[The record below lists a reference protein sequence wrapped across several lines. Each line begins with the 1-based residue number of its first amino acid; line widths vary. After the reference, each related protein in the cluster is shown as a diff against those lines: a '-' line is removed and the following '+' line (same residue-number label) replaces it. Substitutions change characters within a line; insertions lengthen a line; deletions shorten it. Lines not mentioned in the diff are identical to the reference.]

1 MKKDKK
7 TEVDPE
13 NLDPKNQK
21 KKINLSTMAPALSAL
36 LVVAC
41 AAHPWQLTHQKYMR
55 YRNHPQRQRALIQL
69 RRILQ
74 KKRLWKVRYLI
85 CRMAFMKE
93 PEPVLQER
101 LQLR

>member
-41 AAHPWQLTHQKYMR
+41 AGASVADLLTKS
-55 YRNHPQRQRALIQL
+55 
-69 RRILQ
+69 
-74 KKRLWKVRYLI
+74 I
-85 CRMAFMKE
+85 CGTETISKDR
-93 PEPVLQER
+93 ER
-101 LQLR
+101 

>member
-36 LVVAC
+36 LVVA
-41 AAHPWQLTHQKYMR
+41 AQAHPWQLTHPKVYAVQK
-55 YRNHPQRQRALIQL
+55 PSPKTESADTTAEDTAEETALEGQ
-69 RRILQ
+69 
-74 KKRLWKVRYLI
+74 VLI
-85 CRMAFMKE
+85 CRYGI
-93 PEPVLQER
+93 
-101 LQLR
+101 

>member
-41 AAHPWQLTHQKYMR
+41 AGASVAAYSPKVYAVQK
-55 YRNHPQRQRALIQL
+55 PSPKTESADTTAEDTAEETALEGQVFDPPL
-69 RRILQ
+69 
-74 KKRLWKVRYLI
+74 
-85 CRMAFMKE
+85 AN
-93 PEPVLQER
+93 
-101 LQLR
+101 

>member
-41 AAHPWQLTHQKYMR
+41 AGASVQLTHQKYMR

>member
-41 AAHPWQLTHQKYMR
+41 AGASV
-55 YRNHPQRQRALIQL
+55 A
-69 RRILQ
+69 
-74 KKRLWKVRYLI
+74 
-85 CRMAFMKE
+85 A
-93 PEPVLQER
+93 
-101 LQLR
+101 